1 MQPIPTLTSVQTR
14 QEAPISQ
21 TVHAQLRLRELILAG
36 EFPVGSRILEIPLA
50 ERLGVS
56 RTPVRTALVR
66 LEQEGLLEA
75 VRSGGFRVRQFGQH
89 DFRDAIE
96 LRGTL
101 EGLVAR
107 RAAERGITPDQ
118 ALAARTQLRAIDTAL
133 SAPEFG
139 APQFDAYAQH
149 NEAFHRLL
157 PTLAQ
162 SPLIDRELTRVNNLP
177 FASPSAFLGVQVA
190 HPASRAMLL
199 VAQDQHWR
207 VLEAIEARE
216 GARAESLMREH
227 ARIALRNLE
236 HAFDPD
242 TALQTVRG
250 NALIRQ
256 AVP

>member
-1 MQPIPTLTSVQTR
+1 MHSNPAFPGVER
-14 QEAPISQ
+14 RHEAPASQ
-21 TVHAQLRLRELILAG
+21 TVQAQLRLRELILAG

-56 RTPVRTALVR
+56 RTPVRAALMR
-66 LEQEGLLEA
+66 LEQEGLLET

-107 RAAERGITPDQ
+107 RAAERGIAPTQ
-118 ALAARTQLRAIDTAL
+118 AQAARAHLQAIDEAL
-133 SAPEFG
+133 GASTFE
-139 APQFDAYAQH
+139 APQFEAYAQH
-149 NEAFHRLL
+149 NEAFHQLL
-157 PTLAQ
+157 PGLAQ
-162 SPLIDRELTRVNNLP
+162 SQLLERELQRVTRLP

-190 HPASRAMLL
+190 HPASRAMLI

-236 HAFDPD
+236 HAFRPD
-242 TALQTVRG
+242 TALHAVRG

-256 AVP
+256 TLP